1 MVLRKKDF
9 TDLTVFEVL
18 QNIWECVDDLENNP
32 ICKDK
37 QWLKDYLRWNIQ
49 HLYDKWQPELP
60 DIKIVLQGVK
70 EQNETFYPGATCDKK
85 TTWIFYSVV
94 KMKPIIVTTCKKGP
108 CIVFFFSIF
117 LKNCILEYNGF
128 NKGRLL

>member
-1 MVLRKKDF
+1 M
-9 TDLTVFEVL
+9 FEQL
-18 QNIWECVDDLENNP
+18 QNIWECTDDLENNP

-70 EQNETFYPGATCDKK
+70 EWNEIFYPRATCDKK
-85 TTWIFYSVV
+85 NYMDFLLS
-94 KMKPIIVTTCKKGP
+94 CKNE
-108 CIVFFFSIF
+108 I
-117 LKNCILEYNGF
+117 NN
-128 NKGRLL
+128 NNNMQN